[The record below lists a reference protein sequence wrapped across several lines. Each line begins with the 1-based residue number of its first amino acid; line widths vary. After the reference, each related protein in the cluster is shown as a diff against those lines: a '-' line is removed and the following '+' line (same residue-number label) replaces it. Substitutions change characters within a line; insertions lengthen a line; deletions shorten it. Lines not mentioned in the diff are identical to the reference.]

1 MTPRQSATLDFVR
14 DFWAEHSFSPSYD
27 EIREGIGLKSK
38 SGVWFLLN
46 ALEQQG
52 YVVRTFN
59 ESRSVTPVEFL
70 PKKAKKPKE
79 TMKLPESGR
88 AIGREKENTKEKIPI
103 GVGETKKTAKVL
115 PWG

>member
-14 DFWAEHSFSPSYD
+14 DFWEEHNFSPSYD

-70 PKKAKKPKE
+70 PVKKKKPKE
-79 TMKLPESGR
+79 TKKLPDQSHNVRPE
-88 AIGREKENTKEKIPI
+88 
-103 GVGETKKTAKVL
+103 KTAKIL
-115 PWG
+115 PWGA

>member
-79 TMKLPESGR
+79 TKKLPDSS
-88 AIGREKENTKEKIPI
+88 PI
-103 GVGETKKTAKVL
+103 GGTAKTAKVL
-115 PWG
+115 PWGA